1 MRPVPP
7 VEAVEWLLMECAY
20 FRDDL
25 CSSCPSIETAYTA
38 QVQAK
43 QEHARACS
51 LTTRSCSGWTR

>member
-1 MRPVPP
+1 
-7 VEAVEWLLMECAY
+7 MECAY

-43 QEHARACS
+43 QEHARA
-51 LTTRSCSGWTR
+51 LLANYTQLQ